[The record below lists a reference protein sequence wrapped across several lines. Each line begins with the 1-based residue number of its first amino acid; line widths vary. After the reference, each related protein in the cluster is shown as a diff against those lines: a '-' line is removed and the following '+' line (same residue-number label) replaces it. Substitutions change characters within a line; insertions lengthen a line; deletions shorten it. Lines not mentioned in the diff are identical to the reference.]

1 MEKPLTIRRKE
12 MIEKICGAINDS
24 ALPAF
29 VIRDAL
35 RSIDADLA
43 QLQEQQYQ
51 QDVQAWTVYQIKNAK
66 KTEQE
71 ADDGI
76 DHSGNNNGTD

>member
-12 MIEKICGAINDS
+12 MIDKICEAINDS
-24 ALPAF
+24 SLPAF
-29 VIRDAL
+29 VIRDVL
-35 RSIDADLA
+35 RSIDADLT

-51 QDVQAWTVYQIKNAK
+51 QDVQAWTVYQIKEGTKK

-71 ADDGI
+71 ADQ
-76 DHSGNNNGTD
+76 